1 MSTFYD
7 ALKKAQNLNPVK
19 HAAKAKKDIP
29 PVFVVISIIVVFL
42 VVFNISKVN
51 HAKKIA
57 AGKNKTAGKLYSL
70 KTPDAKS
77 AKAIVKKIYS
87 GYELEG
93 IICNE
98 TNCIAVINGKI
109 LKPESAIDD
118 FIVTNI
124 SSGSVELRSSKD
136 SRITNLNL
144 K

>member
-7 ALKKAQNLNPVK
+7 VLKKAENLNPGK
-19 HAAKAKKDIP
+19 PAPKTKKDIP
-29 PVFVVISIIVVFL
+29 LVFVVILVIVVFV

-57 AGKNKTAGKLYSL
+57 AGKKNTAGQLSSVKTAATK
-70 KTPDAKS
+70 PAP
-77 AKAIVKKIYS
+77 APVKKIYK

-109 LKPESAIDD
+109 LKPESTIDD
-118 FIVTNI
+118 FTVTNI
-124 SSGSVELRSSKD
+124 SSGSVELRSTKD
-136 SRITNLNL
+136 NSVTTLYL